1 MKQHKLAYFFLIVI
15 FIFLFS
21 SCGSQKITNHKFLYD
36 PVEVSNLSAK
46 LGVKLSNL
54 DKNDDKNMPL
64 YAESSLWL
72 GVPYR
77 GGGLSRKGVDCSG
90 FAFLMYQKVYGKKI
104 PRSTADL
111 SRMKMKKVSLNDLQ
125 TGDFVFFATSSKN
138 KNRINHVGIYLKD
151 GYFVHA
157 STSKGV
163 IVSHLYEDYYR
174 RTWKR
179 GGRIK

>member
-1 MKQHKLAYFFLIVI
+1 MEKQKSIYFLL
-15 FIFLFS
+15 FIFFALLLS
-21 SCGSQKITNHKFLYD
+21 SCGSQKIVDNRLLYD

-90 FAFLMYQKVYGKKI
+90 FAYLMYQKVFGKKI

-111 SRMKMKKVSLNDLQ
+111 SRMKMKKVSKNDLQ

-138 KNRINHVGIYLKD
+138 KNKINHVGIYLKD

-174 RTWKR
+174 RSWKR

>member
-1 MKQHKLAYFFLIVI
+1 MKQHKFAYLLSFVVSLL
-15 FIFLFS
+15 LFS
-21 SCGSQKITNHKFLYD
+21 SCGSQKMTSNRLLYD
-36 PVEVSNLSAK
+36 PAEVSNLSAK
-46 LGVKLSNL
+46 LGVRLSNL
-54 DKNDDKNMPL
+54 DKDDDKNMPL

-90 FAFLMYQKVYGKKI
+90 FTFLMYQKVYGKKI

-111 SRMKMKKVSLNDLQ
+111 SRMKMKKVSKNDLQ

-138 KNRINHVGIYLKD
+138 KINHVGIYLKD

-174 RTWKR
+174 RTWKK
-179 GGRIK
+179 GGRLK

>member
-1 MKQHKLAYFFLIVI
+1 MKQHKFAYLLSFVVSLL
-15 FIFLFS
+15 LFS
-21 SCGSQKITNHKFLYD
+21 SCGSQKMTSNRLLYD
-36 PVEVSNLSAK
+36 PAEVSNLSAK
-46 LGVKLSNL
+46 LGVRLSNL
-54 DKNDDKNMPL
+54 DKDDDENMPL

-111 SRMKMKKVSLNDLQ
+111 SRMKMKKVSKNDLQ

-138 KNRINHVGIYLKD
+138 KINHVGIYLKD

-174 RTWKR
+174 RTWKK
-179 GGRIK
+179 GGRLK

>member
-1 MKQHKLAYFFLIVI
+1 MKQHKFAYLLSFVVSIL
-15 FIFLFS
+15 LFS
-21 SCGSQKITNHKFLYD
+21 SCGSQKMTNNRLLYD
-36 PVEVSNLSAK
+36 PAEVSNLSAK

-54 DKNDDKNMPL
+54 DKDDDKHMPL

-77 GGGLSRKGVDCSG
+77 GGGLSSKGVDCSG

-111 SRMKMKKVSLNDLQ
+111 SRMKMKKVSKNDLQ

-138 KNRINHVGIYLKD
+138 KINHVGIYLKD

-174 RTWKR
+174 RTWKK
-179 GGRIK
+179 GGRLK

>member
-1 MKQHKLAYFFLIVI
+1 MKQHKLAYLLLFVVSIL
-15 FIFLFS
+15 LFS
-21 SCGSQKITNHKFLYD
+21 SCGSQKMTGNRLLYD
-36 PVEVSNLSAK
+36 PAEVSNLSAK
-46 LGVKLSNL
+46 LGVRLSNL
-54 DKNDDKNMPL
+54 DKDDDKNMPL

-90 FAFLMYQKVYGKKI
+90 FTFLMYQKIYGKKI

-111 SRMKMKKVSLNDLQ
+111 SRMKMKKISKNDLQ

-138 KNRINHVGIYLKD
+138 KINHVGIYLKD

-174 RTWKR
+174 RTWKK
-179 GGRIK
+179 GGRLK